1 MKQLPRFAFLDSLE
15 LEGKKIICLEPPYFV
30 ANVRTL
36 KRDDEYVSHF
46 LEDMANERSPMAKVK
61 GYTIFLKMYSSLEPN
76 DNWDE
81 QQAMLDEMA
90 DWFYT
95 ERVMVKKG
103 TYMKSEETGILEEK
117 IVMKGRIMRER
128 KKRSND

>member
-1 MKQLPRFAFLDSLE
+1 MKQLPKFAFLDSLE

-46 LEDMANERSPMAKVK
+46 LEDMANERFPMAKVK

-95 ERVMVKKG
+95 ERVMVKTG
-103 TYMKSEETGILEEK
+103 TYMKSEETGVLEEK

-128 KKRSND
+128 KKRSNE